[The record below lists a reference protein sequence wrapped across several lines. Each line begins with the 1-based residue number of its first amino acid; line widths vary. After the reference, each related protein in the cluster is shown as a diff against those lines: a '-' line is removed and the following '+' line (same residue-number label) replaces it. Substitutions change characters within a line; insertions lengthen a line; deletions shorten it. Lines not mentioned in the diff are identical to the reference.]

1 MRAQAEPQPIWL
13 RLTPFDR
20 DTHTPSM
27 AFSQTMVENFKEAF
41 SLFDKK
47 VSSDRFIAYILT
59 PIQQGQGVIDV
70 AALGAVMRA
79 IGLEPSDA
87 ELRNMITEVDG
98 SGSSNEHVKYS

>member
-1 MRAQAEPQPIWL
+1 
-13 RLTPFDR
+13 
-20 DTHTPSM
+20 
-27 AFSQTMVENFKEAF
+27 MVENFKEAF

-47 VSSDRFIAYILT
+47 VSSDRFIAYLLT
-59 PIQQGQGVIDV
+59 PIHQGQGVIDV